1 MKFQELIERF
11 YFDGYFV
18 DYEGSQ
24 HLLLSPVYSHSDLLK
39 ISPNIEGDYH
49 IEVVEVPFMRLRVAI
64 CSDDY
69 CAEKPILF
77 IETEKSFERRSHNC
91 CDNCEEDFSSRVFGF
106 GYANTFN
113 TKVLNSWNPLNNER
127 LQIDHNREI
136 SGQICLE
143 CREKD
148 PALAKYIVNTR
159 VLNSM
164 V

>member
-1 MKFQELIERF
+1 MKLKELLERF
-11 YFDGYFV
+11 YFDGYV
-18 DYEGSQ
+18 ADYEESQ
-24 HLLLSPVYSHSDLLK
+24 HLLLSPIYSHSDLLK
-39 ISPNIEGDYH
+39 TSSSIKGEYH
-49 IEVVEVPFMRLRVAI
+49 IEVVEVPFMRFRIAI

-77 IETEKSFERRSHNC
+77 IEAEKSFERRSKNC
-91 CDNCEEDFSSRVFGF
+91 CDTCGEDFSSRIFGF

-113 TKVLNSWNPLNNER
+113 TKVLNSWNPLNDER
-127 LQIDHNREI
+127 LQIDHSRDM
-136 SGQICLE
+136 SGQVCVE

-148 PALAKYIVNTR
+148 PALAKYVASMR